1 MKLVFRAN
9 ERKDAMLPHSN
20 ERPFGPSATA
30 RQLSR
35 PGFTLVEL
43 LVVITIIGILIAL
56 LLPAVQAAREAARQA
71 QCKNNMKQLALGCM
85 NHENLLKRLPSGGW
99 GWGWTGDA
107 DLGTD
112 QHQPGGWL
120 YNVLPFIE
128 QQVMHDMG
136 AGMQPWNNPQKI
148 NLNLQRMATPL
159 TTFYCPTRR
168 IAKAYPWNQHPP
180 IANAGLPVVVG
191 RSDYAANGG
200 DYVIYYSCL
209 YGTGVNY
216 SWSDWE
222 GYQESGPAI
231 LEDGGDVGD
240 QAPSTSQI
248 QSAQQ
253 TFTAYAAS
261 ATGIVYPGSLVRF
274 SDITDGTSNT
284 YLLGEKYA
292 VPDCYEVNSTNAGTD
307 YGDNEDALMG
317 DNEDISRW
325 TADKPLE
332 NMPGYYTRG
341 LFGSAHIN
349 GFQMA
354 FCDGSV
360 HMINFSINPTVH
372 KYLGNRKDGQ
382 RIDAKSY

>member
-1 MKLVFRAN
+1 MCWDPAITAGRPCPAIC
-9 ERKDAMLPHSN
+9 RLPTPTH
-20 ERPFGPSATA
+20 R
-30 RQLSR
+30 RQG
-35 PGFTLVEL
+35 GFTLVEL

-71 QCKNNMKQLALGCM
+71 QCKNNLKQLALGCL
-85 NHENLLKRLPSGGW
+85 NHENLLKRFPTGGW

-107 DLGTD
+107 DLGSD
-112 QHQPGGWL
+112 QHQPAGWL

-128 QQVMHDMG
+128 QGPMHDLG
-136 AGMQPWNNPQKI
+136 AGQEPWNNPQKL
-148 NLNLQRMATPL
+148 NANLQRISTPL
-159 TTFYCPTRR
+159 SCFYCPTRR
-168 IAKAYPWNQHPP
+168 SVKAYPWNSHPA
-180 IANAGLPVVVG
+180 IANVGNGGLPVVVG
-191 RSDYAANGG
+191 RADYAANGG

-209 YGTGVNY
+209 YGTGVSY
-216 SWSDWE
+216 SWSDWQ

-240 QAPSTSQI
+240 QPPSAPQVA
-248 QSAQQ
+248 SAKQ
-253 TFTAYAAS
+253 TFTAYATA
-261 ATGIVYPGSLVRF
+261 ATGIVYPGSLIKV

-284 YLLGEKYA
+284 YLCGEKYA
-292 VPDCYEVNSTNAGTD
+292 VPDCYENNSTNEGVD

-325 TADKPLE
+325 TTAMAIED
-332 NMPGYYTRG
+332 MPGYATRG

-360 HMINFSINPTVH
+360 HMMNFSMNPKIH
-372 KYLGNRKDGQ
+372 DYLGNRKDGHV
-382 RIDAKSY
+382 IDAKTW